1 MKEVVEFSSFK
12 ARRIL
17 NKFVKDN
24 CVIKLLLPFN
34 MTCWNPK
41 ERNIKRYLEN
51 SDQVVVARLVNNP
64 KGQKIVIVY

>member
-24 CVIKLLLPFN
+24 RVIKLLIPFN

-41 ERNIKRYLEN
+41 ERNIKRYFLKTAISSCGASN
-51 SDQVVVARLVNNP
+51 
-64 KGQKIVIVY
+64 